1 MIAPTT
7 PTAFMCKKNFKMVIK
22 IDILEKG
29 KVISKITGYCKQPK
43 KVPL

>member
-7 PTAFMCKKNFKMVIK
+7 PTAFMCKKNVKIVIK

-29 KVISKITGYCKQPK
+29 EDYFK
-43 KVPL
+43 KNRLL